1 MSAFYDSNLVLIQA
15 TLTGLVLALSV
26 QVPLRMGVFSFAGAG
41 SYAIGA
47 YFAGILVI
55 REDVP
60 ALVAIGSAMVVTA
73 VIGLLLGLVI
83 SKLAGLYLAM
93 ATVAFCLIITVIAN
107 NGGTLTG
114 GATGIYGV
122 ITDFTMPTMFTL
134 TGIALLLVALSERG
148 RTGRRVDAVRD
159 DPELAASMGIK
170 VRRYRLMAFVASGA
184 LGGLAGSMNVLV
196 RSTVGPLDIGFGLIV
211 LALTMIIVGGSRSWI
226 GAVIGAVIFTW
237 LPDLLTA
244 IGEWQELVYGV
255 IVAAAAIFIPR
266 GIYGLFVDGKK
277 WVQRVRRE
285 RRGAPAV
292 ALEDEGERPTTLQ
305 EAVLL
310 AEQAEAS
317 LPPVDPA
324 LATHSEAK
332 S

>member
-1 MSAFYDSNLVLIQA
+1 MTAFYDSNLVLIQA

-60 ALVAIGSAMVVTA
+60 ALVAIGGAMAVTA
-73 VIGLLLGLVI
+73 VIGLALGLLI
-83 SKLAGLYLAM
+83 SKLNGLYLAM

-122 ITDFTMPTMFTL
+122 ITDFTMPTMFLL
-134 TGIALLLVALSERG
+134 TGVALLLVALSERG

-170 VRRYRLMAFVASGA
+170 VRRYRLTAFVVSGA

-211 LALTMIIVGGSRSWI
+211 LALTMIIVGGSRSWK
-226 GAVIGAVIFTW
+226 GAVIGAIIFTW
-237 LPDLLTA
+237 LPDLLLA
-244 IGEWQELVYGV
+244 IGEWQELVYG
-255 IVAAAAIFIPR
+255 IMVAAAAIFIPR
-266 GIYGLFVDGKK
+266 GIYGVWVDLKK
-277 WVQRVRRE
+277 YVLRKRRE
-285 RRGAPAV
+285 RKGPPAV
-292 ALEDEGERPTTLQ
+292 AIEDEGHRPTTLE
-305 EAVLL
+305 EA
-310 AEQAEAS
+310 AEQASSIDES
-317 LPPVDPA
+317 VELPLAPSRPA
-324 LATHSEAK
+324 EEVK